1 MTITLTPEKTEK
13 FLNIS
18 YEIFREVVVTIIFLS
33 KLTGNLV
40 VVFSATVVSE
50 AVVRMC
56 SVKKGV
62 LGNFA
67 KFTGKHL
74 CQRLFFNKVAGLRP
88 ATLLEKSLCH
98 RYCWISSGGSIFLYR
113 QLL

>member
-40 VVFSATVVSE
+40 VVFSAILVSE

-56 SVKKGV
+56 SAKKRCSW
-62 LGNFA
+62 
-67 KFTGKHL
+67 KFRKIHRKTPVPKT
-74 CQRLFFNKVAGLRP
+74 LF
-88 ATLLEKSLCH
+88 
-98 RYCWISSGGSIFLYR
+98 
-113 QLL
+113 

>member
-40 VVFSATVVSE
+40 VVFSAILVSE

-56 SVKKGV
+56 S
-62 LGNFA
+62 A
-67 KFTGKHL
+67 KR
-74 CQRLFFNKVAGLRP
+74 C
-88 ATLLEKSLCH
+88 S
-98 RYCWISSGGSIFLYR
+98 
-113 QLL
+113 